1 MHELG
6 WGNKF
11 QAVDWKDFYPEANGP
26 IPPNVP
32 EPCGKCVQLNCFVDA
47 DHAGN
52 QIHDDHIQAYCYS
65 YVVHRLYGIQNDKI
79 GSRRLPS
86 DPSL

>member
-1 MHELG
+1 MHELD

-11 QAVDWKDFYPEANGP
+11 QAVDWKDFYPEASEP

-32 EPCGKCVQLNCFVDA
+32 EPCGKRVQLNCFVDA

-52 QIHDDHIQAYCYS
+52 QIT
-65 YVVHRLYGIQNDKI
+65 
-79 GSRRLPS
+79 
-86 DPSL
+86 

>member
-1 MHELG
+1 MHEQN

-11 QAVDWKDFYPEANGP
+11 QAVDWKDFYPGASEP

-32 EPCGKCVQLNCFVDA
+32 EPCGKCVQLNCFIDA

-52 QIHDDHIQAYCYS
+52 QIT
-65 YVVHRLYGIQNDKI
+65 
-79 GSRRLPS
+79 
-86 DPSL
+86 